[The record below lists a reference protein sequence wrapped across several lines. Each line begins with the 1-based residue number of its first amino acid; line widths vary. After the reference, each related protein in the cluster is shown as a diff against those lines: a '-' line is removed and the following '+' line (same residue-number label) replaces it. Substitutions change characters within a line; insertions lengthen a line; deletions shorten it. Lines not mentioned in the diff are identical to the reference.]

1 MREDHSLQAAVLDRL
16 DMDPAINS
24 SHIGVAAQDGVVTL
38 SGHVPSLLEKVEAEK
53 VAGRVKG
60 VRAIINLMSVELG
73 GLSQTPDEQLAQQA
87 YSRLASNSAVPENRL
102 HLAVNNGVVTL
113 HGDVDWPFQLK
124 AALKDLQR
132 LGAIRELRSDVVVRP
147 PVKPERVHERI
158 RDAFAQ
164 LAPLDA
170 ERIFADV
177 EGSEVI
183 LTGEVTSWHEKGLAE
198 SAAWSVPGVS
208 KVINNIVVI

>member
-24 SHIGVAAQDGVVTL
+24 SRVGVAAREGVVTL
-38 SGHVPSLLEKVEAEK
+38 SGHVPSLFERVEAEK
-53 VAGRVKG
+53 VAGSVRG

-73 GLSQTPDEQLAQQA
+73 GVSQTSDERLAQQA
-87 YSRLASNSAVPENRL
+87 YSRLASNSSVPEDRL
-102 HLAVNNGVVTL
+102 HLAVDNGVVTL
-113 HGDVDWPFQLK
+113 HGDVDWPFQLE

-132 LGAIRELRSDVVVRP
+132 LGAIRELHSDVVIRP
-147 PVKPERVHERI
+147 PVKPERVQEKI

-170 ERIFADV
+170 ERIFANA
-177 EGSEVI
+177 EGSEVT

-198 SAAWSVPGVS
+198 SVAWSVPGVS
-208 KVINNIVVI
+208 KVINNIFVI